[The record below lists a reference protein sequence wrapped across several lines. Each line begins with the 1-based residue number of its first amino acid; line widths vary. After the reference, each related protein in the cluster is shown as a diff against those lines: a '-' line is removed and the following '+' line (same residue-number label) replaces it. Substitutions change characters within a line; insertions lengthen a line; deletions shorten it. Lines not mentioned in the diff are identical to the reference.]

1 MTRTSVQTLSHIA
14 TTTAVLVELVLFG
27 LELDCCQLCDAP
39 AAELFWRYDESGAEV
54 SVCEH
59 CANNVLAGCFDCD

>member
-1 MTRTSVQTLSHIA
+1 MTTTARQATHRIA
-14 TTTAVLVELVLFG
+14 DTAVLVELVLFG

-39 AAELFWRYDESGAEV
+39 AAELFWRYDESGTEV

-59 CANNVLAGCFDCD
+59 CADTVLAGCFDCD